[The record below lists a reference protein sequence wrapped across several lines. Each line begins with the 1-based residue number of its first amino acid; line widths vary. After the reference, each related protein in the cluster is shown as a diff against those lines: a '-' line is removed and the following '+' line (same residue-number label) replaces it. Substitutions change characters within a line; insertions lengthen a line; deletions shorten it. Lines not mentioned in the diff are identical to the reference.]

1 MHTNID
7 KTHLNRF
14 VVEKI
19 LGFKI
24 ENQNEFIANCN
35 IDMSFENLLK
45 YLNEKLNLKNIKF
58 VKTKRKYKNF
68 S

>member
-14 VVEKI
+14 VVEDI

-24 ENQNEFIANCN
+24 ANQNEFITNCEVN
-35 IDMSFENLLK
+35 MSFDELLN
-45 YLNEKLNLKNIKF
+45 YLSEKLNLKI
-58 VKTKRKYKNF
+58 
-68 S
+68 